1 MANIPMENLTGLIDS
16 ELFVKLEDLAEKQGS
31 LAVACALVEKL
42 RSEGRFA
49 ELFEA
54 RKMLHR
60 MELGLSPV
68 HVEGV
73 SSGSETVGSIV
84 GANGVGAVGTLD
96 PKIQDEL
103 DKRLLDAC
111 REVGCGLMRT
121 ERLQE
126 GWMYLRAVGDNALT
140 AEALSAVEPNQDNL
154 DMLLNLYVHEGVDV
168 GRGTQLS
175 LTMRGTCN
183 TITMLDS
190 VVAMRG
196 RADQQSAVTA
206 LVEHV
211 HEELLA
217 NLIADIRRRQPNVAP
232 PAGGRLV
239 DWLELQPGLLR
250 DGTYHLDTTHLASTV
265 RFARVLDR
273 HATLRLALDL
283 AEYGRQLHAQYQYQ
297 SEEPFADLYPMS
309 LAWFRALLGEHVDAA
324 LRIFRQK
331 AETLDPQE
339 HGTVGIETYADLLA
353 RVGRP
358 AEASAYLMKAMPSGM
373 RPFGIAPSLLELAQ
387 AAGNFQPMKDHAR
400 NRGDLLGFA
409 AALLQSSTLSS
420 APHTLSPDTSPPT
433 CLTP

>member
-1 MANIPMENLTGLIDS
+1 MKDLTGLKDS
-16 ELFVKLEDLAEKQGS
+16 ELFVQLENLAEKQGS
-31 LAVACALVEKL
+31 LAVACSLVEKL

-60 MELGLSPV
+60 MELGLPPV

-73 SSGSETVGSIV
+73 SSANEANANGA
-84 GANGVGAVGTLD
+84 GANGTLD
-96 PKIQDEL
+96 SNVQDEL

-111 REVGCGLMRT
+111 REVGCGLMRS

-140 AEALSAVEPNQDNL
+140 AEALSSIEPNQDNL

-168 GRGTQLS
+168 GRGTKLS
-175 LTMRGTCN
+175 LKMRGTCN

-196 RADQQSAVTA
+196 RADQQSSVTA

-211 HEELLA
+211 HQELLA
-217 NLIADIRRRQPNVAP
+217 NLIADIRRRQPNIES
-232 PAGGRLV
+232 PAGGRIV
-239 DWLELQPGLLR
+239 DWLDLQPGLLR

-273 HATLRLALDL
+273 HATLRLVADL
-283 AEYGRQLHAQYQYQ
+283 AEYGRQLHAQYQYP

-358 AEASAYLMKAMPSGM
+358 AEASAYLMKAMPAGM

-387 AAGNFQPMKDHAR
+387 AAGNFQPMKEHAR
-400 NRGDLLGFA
+400 NRGDLLGFT
-409 AALLQSSTLSS
+409 AALLQSSAVSS
-420 APHTLSPDTSPPT
+420 TPHALSPDITTPT
-433 CLTP
+433 CSTP

>member
-1 MANIPMENLTGLIDS
+1 
-16 ELFVKLEDLAEKQGS
+16 
-31 LAVACALVEKL
+31 
-42 RSEGRFA
+42 
-49 ELFEA
+49 
-54 RKMLHR
+54 
-60 MELGLSPV
+60 
-68 HVEGV
+68 
-73 SSGSETVGSIV
+73 
-84 GANGVGAVGTLD
+84 
-96 PKIQDEL
+96 
-103 DKRLLDAC
+103 
-111 REVGCGLMRT
+111 
-121 ERLQE
+121 
-126 GWMYLRAVGDNALT
+126 MYLRAVGDNALT

-175 LTMRGTCN
+175 LKMRGTCN

-196 RADQQSAVTA
+196 RADQQAAVIA

-211 HEELLA
+211 HQELLA
-217 NLIADIRRRQPNVAP
+217 NLIADVRRRQPNIAP
-232 PAGGRLV
+232 PAGGRIV

-273 HATLRLALDL
+273 DATLRLASDL

-309 LAWFRALLGEHVDAA
+309 LAWFRALLGENVDAA
-324 LRIFRQK
+324 LRVFRQK

-358 AEASAYLMKAMPSGM
+358 AEASVYLMKAMPSGM

-409 AALLQSSTLSS
+409 AALLQSSVVSS
-420 APHTLSPDTSPPT
+420 APHTLSPDMSPPT